1 MKKIFMIIL
10 AIILLLTFS
19 INVFGSSP
27 VGFGARAAG
36 MGGAF
41 TAVAD
46 DGTAAYWNPAGINQ
60 LGFFTLTPGA
70 GVYGAY
76 NSSFNFD
83 SLKNSTIFPPPIP
96 TGNLGVPAFAG
107 ITTKYFG
114 ANVFGD
120 FSASSTDNSSFTKIN
135 ADGNA
140 YGMIT
145 SAACFGKLIVG
156 ANYKYVQGGMAQYD
170 MKDINLDP
178 AYLQAH
184 PSDVLQLLDPNN
196 NTSII
201 ATGEGYAVDIGLLY
215 KLTDNLKLGFTGRNL
230 ISSVSWTGNSSTYV
244 IDQNELLLNHK
255 VVFDQQQTP
264 YSAVT
269 SLDRTY
275 DAGVSY
281 QPYKTGL
288 LAGDVEVIS
297 SDDDPDLN
305 QTRLHVGFE
314 QKLLWQTVALRLGAF
329 TDKFQVGLGITAGL
343 GLKLGPVVVDLAVIQ
358 YGNSNLGV
366 FATAGIRF

>member
-10 AIILLLTFS
+10 AIILTLTLS

-46 DGTAAYWNPAGINQ
+46 DGAAAYWNPAGINQ
-60 LGFFTLTPGA
+60 LGIFTLTPGIGA
-70 GVYGAY
+70 YGAY
-76 NSSFNFD
+76 DSNINFD
-83 SLKNSTIFPPPIP
+83 SLKNCNTFPPPIP
-96 TGNLGVPAFAG
+96 NGNLGIPAFAG

-120 FSASSTDNSSFTKIN
+120 FSVDKTDDSSVTKIN
-135 ADGNA
+135 SDGNA

-145 SAACFGKLIVG
+145 SAASFGKLIVG
-156 ANYKYVQGGMAQYD
+156 VSYKIVQGGMAQFD
-170 MKDINLDP
+170 MVDVNLDP

-184 PSDVLQLLDPNN
+184 PSEILPLLDPDN

-201 ATGEGYAVDIGLLY
+201 ATGNGYAVDIGLLY
-215 KLTDNLKLGFTGRNL
+215 KLTDKVKLGFTGRNL
-230 ISSVSWTGNSSTYV
+230 ISSVNWTGTSSTYV
-244 IDQNELLLNHK
+244 LDQNELVLNHK
-255 VVFDQQQTP
+255 VVFIQQQTP

-269 SLDRTY
+269 SLPRTF
-275 DAGVSY
+275 DLGISY
-281 QPYKTGL
+281 QPFKSTL
-288 LAGDVEVIS
+288 LAWDVEVIS

-305 QTRLHVGFE
+305 QTRLHLGFE
-314 QKLLWQTVALRLGAF
+314 QNLLWHILALRLGAF
-329 TDKFQVGLGITAGL
+329 TDKDQVGLGLTAGF
-343 GLKLGPVVVDLAVIQ
+343 GLKLGPVVVDLAAIQ
-358 YGNSNLGV
+358 YGNSNLGI